1 MKVNIR
7 KYASGGGG
15 LAFVQPNFIIDT
27 PTPTA
32 PITKSS
38 GYGREQTT
46 DKEGTILDDDIYKE
60 LLKSG
65 GLTSDVNSLI
75 AELGKAD
82 YSPMG
87 LSDSYNTSKILK
99 LIGKVNEIKN
109 NKAMW
114 DEAIKISRDTG
125 GYAET
130 AISNTGEL
138 FYRTSEGGIG
148 TTNITQL
155 KKNPEKYSSL
165 LSVADLLLMREKNPG
180 LAFDTSIFNI
190 AQGSVGIDKVMEN
203 IKDLFSTLTDYTEI
217 SERHYSKEDVKR
229 QYQLETEALQKTGRK
244 PTQEEV
250 RGIKSLVELQNTPG
264 EFLKVELEESRKGKD
279 LKAALRYIMA
289 GLGAAELKKLEFAAV
304 TNGYS
309 RGEEMIA
316 DMLINQSGGKSSSKI
331 SPEKESATR
340 DITETKDLK
349 SLTTFQM
356 FHKDKLRNPDMSFVF
371 NDPKM
376 NTLFRGAIGAVAPL
390 ILPSG
395 DQVGMTT
402 VDNILNAGIGQVVKT
417 NEVFFGNK
425 KVSGEELNSIIY
437 DGADVA
443 KVYMPVGR
451 NGGPD
456 YEAFQKFKEIYA
468 VYEANK
474 DNWTVEQATR
484 HFSENGYNLE
494 IDEKYEDGKNI
505 KVIRDNDY
513 VKPFLVMYG
522 YTNDATTLTK
532 DNENWITKLSSEEE
546 DIIVPRLEQIW
557 TTKVGKK
564 NINMTPDKSFNW
576 EDYYKGMIAIPYRK
590 EAAAVVDA
598 LVNQGPKDRPATI
611 ADVQR
616 NLWQSR
622 DAVIGGAGALQLK
635 NQ

>member
-1 MKVNIR
+1 MKVNIW
-7 KYASGGGG
+7 KYAEGGGG

-32 PITKSS
+32 PITKSAGSS
-38 GYGREQTT
+38 GSQTT
-46 DKEGTILDDDIYKE
+46 DKEGILDDDIYKE

-114 DEAIKISRDTG
+114 DKAIEVSRDTG

-180 LAFDTSIFNI
+180 LAFNTSIFNI
-190 AQGSVGIDKVMEN
+190 AQSSVGIDKVMEN
-203 IKDLFSTLTDYTEI
+203 VKDLFSTLTDYTEI

-229 QYQLETEALQKTGRK
+229 QYQLEKEALQRTGRK

-250 RGIKSLVELQNTPG
+250 RGIKSLAELQNTPG

-309 RGEEMIA
+309 KGEEMIA

-331 SPEKESATR
+331 SPEKESAIR
-340 DITETKDLK
+340 ETADKESQK
-349 SLTTFQM
+349 PLTNFQM
-356 FHKDKLRNPDMSFVF
+356 FNNDKLAVPGMTFAF
-371 NDPKM
+371 NDPKVSTM
-376 NTLFRGAIGAVAPL
+376 FRGVVTGVSPLIKPNGQAIGYATIGE
-390 ILPSG
+390 ILSG
-395 DQVGMTT
+395 ESYGTFLEGNDVY
-402 VDNILNAGIGQVVKT
+402 
-417 NEVFFGNK
+417 FGNK
-425 KVSGEELNSIIY
+425 KVDPTIAHTLVY
-437 DGADVA
+437 DSQDAA

-451 NGGPD
+451 DGRPD
-456 YEAFQKFKEIYA
+456 YEDLAEFKKVYA
-468 VYEANK
+468 VYDANK
-474 DNWTVEQATR
+474 DSWSTAMATK
-484 HFSENGYNLE
+484 HFRDAGYNIEIQETEENG
-494 IDEKYEDGKNI
+494 KRV
-505 KVIRDNDY
+505 KVIKENSH
-513 VKPFLVMYG
+513 VKPFLVFFG
-522 YTNDATTLTK
+522 YTNDATGLTE
-532 DNENWITKLSSEEE
+532 DNPWVKKLSKDEEQSVLP
-546 DIIVPRLEQIW
+546 ILEAKW
-557 TTKVGKK
+557 TIGTGKNTKVL
-564 NINMTPDKSFNW
+564 TPDKDW
-576 EDYYKGMIAIPYRK
+576 HKEKYYKGIITIPYRTGS
-590 EAAAVVDA
+590 AAIVNS
-598 LVNQGPKDRPATI
+598 LVGQGPTATLPKY

-616 NLWQSR
+616 NLFYSNNQPATWNPS
-622 DAVIGGAGALQLK
+622 AAQL

>member
-7 KYASGGGG
+7 KYAEGGGG

-32 PITKSS
+32 PITKSAGSS
-38 GYGREQTT
+38 GSQTT
-46 DKEGTILDDDIYKE
+46 DKEGILDDDIYKE

-114 DEAIKISRDTG
+114 DEAIETSRDTG

-180 LAFDTSIFNI
+180 LAFNTSIFNI
-190 AQGSVGIDKVMEN
+190 AQSSVGIDKVMEN

-229 QYQLETEALQKTGRK
+229 QYQLEKEALQRTGRK

-250 RGIKSLVELQNTPG
+250 RGIKSLAELQNTPG

-289 GLGAAELKKLEFAAV
+289 GLGAAELKKLEFAAI

-309 RGEEMIA
+309 KGEEMIA

-331 SPEKESATR
+331 SPEKR
-340 DITETKDLK
+340 ET
-349 SLTTFQM
+349 
-356 FHKDKLRNPDMSFVF
+356 VF
-371 NDPKM
+371 GTDSDSGGNKAAPRTAFELQNNGQIGREVINWNDPKSGLSM
-376 NTLFRGAIGAVAPL
+376 AMQGNRVDIWDKVESNTR
-390 ILPSG
+390 
-395 DQVGMTT
+395 VGMGPLRNLLNSHTGALLEKGKIYFGSNK
-402 VDNILNAGIGQVVKT
+402 VELSDYDNIIIDPSSGSARVYFPVDDAG
-417 NEVFFGNK
+417 N
-425 KVSGEELNSIIY
+425 
-437 DGADVA
+437 
-443 KVYMPVGR
+443 
-451 NGGPD
+451 PD
-456 YEAFQKFKEIYA
+456 YEIMRKIDELKEKAPSNLNPEELTKYFA
-468 VYEANK
+468 E
-474 DNWTVEQATR
+474 R
-484 HFSENGYNLE
+484 GYNFVQF
-494 IDEKYEDGKNI
+494 DENFQM
-505 KVIRDNDY
+505 RPNNS
-513 VKPFLVMYG
+513 VKPFLLLYG
-522 YTNDATTLTK
+522 FADEK
-532 DNENWITKLSSEEE
+532 SSSAANNKEIRELQKAEEE
-546 DIIVPRLEQIW
+546 AVEGILQSEYA
-557 TTKVGKK
+557 KLKMKK
-564 NINMTPDKSFNW
+564 PTGILNW
-576 EDYYKGMIAIPYRK
+576 SNTYYKGNILIPYQK
-590 EAAAVVDA
+590 DSSIIAAAMADNITAPKTSVENAIIHSNTEYARIINADSNIF
-598 LVNQGPKDRPATI
+598 NQR
-611 ADVQR
+611 
-616 NLWQSR
+616 
-622 DAVIGGAGALQLK
+622 
-635 NQ
+635 